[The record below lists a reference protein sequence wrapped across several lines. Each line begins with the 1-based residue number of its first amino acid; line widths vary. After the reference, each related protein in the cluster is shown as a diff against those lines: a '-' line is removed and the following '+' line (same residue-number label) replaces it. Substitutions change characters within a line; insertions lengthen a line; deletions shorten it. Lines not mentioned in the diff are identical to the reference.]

1 MKKSF
6 VLTTVIGSI
15 LVMIIIIGTT
25 LWASKRTSIATAE
38 AISAVNSLY
47 LEEMADHSSKTFAN
61 LINNNFEQMEKALY
75 ILRVEEISSQEEL
88 RTRIGTIQTLLSLDR
103 FALVDEDNIVY
114 TQYTTYTGG
123 SRHEFLSDDKL
134 NSRVVRTV
142 FLYGSSKQLCLAIPA
157 DGLTLLGKPFKAC
170 FVQIDIEDIVEL
182 LGLNDS
188 SGTSFGLYYENGE
201 NLSNTALGATVSK
214 KNILSE
220 MKKVLPEDE
229 WNEFKAHFTD
239 KTGGCLTFDADGTEE
254 MLCYVPISDTKWVL
268 VMLVRE
274 SMIDEQIRGI
284 SECNLSTDR
293 QQIAAT
299 LISVLLLA
307 TVLLLLM
314 KKNSTEKLEAEK
326 KNSRAFRNMA
336 NTDALTGV
344 KNKYAYSEYE
354 AALDRRIQ
362 EKELVDVGVA
372 VCDINNL
379 KQVNDA
385 QGHLAGDQ
393 LIKEACAMICSSFA
407 HSPVFRIGGDEF
419 VVLLEKADFY
429 AKDDILNKLNQQIE
443 DNLKKGGVVI
453 AIGVSVLMPGD
464 KYLHV
469 VFERADLMMYER
481 KKELKGRK

>member
-1 MKKSF
+1 MGKLAVYKYFAFMFLVVQLLVSAF
-6 VLTTVIGSI
+6 TFFGLFGGAADPGKNTALAMLVYILPIMVLLNAI
-15 LVMIIIIGTT
+15 L
-25 LWASKRTSIATAE
+25 
-38 AISAVNSLY
+38 
-47 LEEMADHSSKTFAN
+47 
-61 LINNNFEQMEKALY
+61 ALY
-75 ILRVEEISSQEEL
+75 WIIR
-88 RTRIGTIQTLLSLDR
+88 RRW
-103 FALVDEDNIVY
+103 
-114 TQYTTYTGG
+114 
-123 SRHEFLSDDKL
+123 HW
-134 NSRVVRTV
+134 
-142 FLYGSSKQLCLAIPA
+142 LAIPA
-157 DGLTLLGKPFKAC
+157 ITLICCIPYVGTLYQPSLFRSYDESQSGLKIASYNVALFGREMTGFKA
-170 FVQIDIEDIVEL
+170 ED
-182 LGLNDS
+182 
-188 SGTSFGLYYENGE
+188 
-201 NLSNTALGATVSK
+201 
-214 KNILSE
+214 ILSE

-239 KTGGCLTFDADGTEE
+239 KTGGCLTFDSDGTEE

-326 KNSRAFRNMA
+326 KNSRAFRNMS

-429 AKDDILNKLNQQIE
+429 AKDDILNNLNQQIE

-481 KKELKGRK
+481 KKELKRRK